1 VQRGRAWLV
10 LLLVLAAA
18 GGAWYSSAR
27 TSSARS
33 GSRKALETGPTL
45 TPIRDVVAAPA
56 RFQGKELTV
65 QGTVSSTSEVVMSSG
80 AASRFYTLKGEGGEI
95 VVTVRE
101 RLPTRGQT
109 LVVTGVVA
117 EAPKGKG
124 LAPRLAEKR
133 REHAPAR

>member
-1 VQRGRAWLV
+1 MQRGRAWLV
-10 LLLVLAAA
+10 LLLVVAAA
-18 GGAWYSSAR
+18 GGAWYFFR
-27 TSSARS
+27 PEIEQ
-33 GSRKALETGPTL
+33 ALEPGPTL

-65 QGTVSSTSEVVMSSG
+65 QGTVSATSEVVMSGG

-101 RLPTRGQT
+101 SLPTRGQT

-124 LAPRLAEKR
+124 LAPRLAERR
-133 REHAPAR
+133 RELAPVR

>member
-1 VQRGRAWLV
+1 MPRGRAWIV

-18 GGAWYSSAR
+18 GGVWHFFR
-27 TSSARS
+27 VDVE
-33 GSRKALETGPTL
+33 KAFEPGPTV

-65 QGTVSSTSEVVMSSG
+65 QGTVSSTSEVVMSGG
-80 AASRFYTLKGEGGEI
+80 AASRFYTLKGEGGEL

-101 RLPTRGQT
+101 GLPIRGQT

-117 EAPKGKG
+117 EGPKGKG
-124 LAPRLAEKR
+124 LAPRLTERR
-133 REHAPAR
+133 RERAPAR